1 MRAAIHGCRVE
12 LPLAGSFFFF
22 SADGNLAQNWQALAK
37 VRGRKESLQAGPK
50 LFSLSFSFAGATT
63 ILIAIPAPTPTPN
76 AETVW
81 CRIACFGAIVIRLA
95 SFRLSGPVHG
105 KLTRASFPF
114 ACPDLPASR
123 NAPAQLRCLP
133 FSSRGFGRSHKSRR
147 SQKRKEGPGWP
158 LDVTRWQMSVVVAPL
173 KCHVWAT
180 WREFPDGRIQRHL
193 GSDTS
198 TALGSANFE
207 KDHPADC
214 SVEFLAIDS
223 RVVAYE
229 SPPMRGQAVEHQQ
242 QLTPSRP
249 CANPDAG
256 TR

>member
-1 MRAAIHGCRVE
+1 MEIWRKTGKRWQKSGGEKRLFKRARSSS
-12 LPLAGSFFFF
+12 LFLS
-22 SADGNLAQNWQALAK
+22 LLRAQQH
-37 VRGRKESLQAGPK
+37 
-50 LFSLSFSFAGATT
+50 F
-63 ILIAIPAPTPTPN
+63 LIAIPAPTPTPN

-133 FSSRGFGRSHKSRR
+133 FSSWGFGRSHKGQL
-147 SQKRKEGPGWP
+147 SQERQDGHGWP
-158 LDVTRWQMSVVVAPL
+158 LDVTRWQTPVVVASL

-180 WREFPDGRIQRHL
+180 WWEFPDGRIQRHL

-198 TALGSANFE
+198 IVIGSADFE
-207 KDHPADC
+207 KDHLADY
-214 SVEFLAIDS
+214 SVELLVIDS

-229 SPPMRGQAVEHQQ
+229 IPPMRGSTVEHQQ
-242 QLTPSRP
+242 QLTTSRP
-249 CANPDAG
+249 CANPDVG